1 MLFGDLGDSS
11 CEEDDGCLV
20 EPRGTLN
27 PEGVDLDFADGD
39 QAKAWGAST
48 KTLKQ
53 PPPER
58 FAGGT

>member
-1 MLFGDLGDSS
+1 MPSCACCFEIWAT

-39 QAKAWGAST
+39 QAKGCQGGSLNRHAEAAS
-48 KTLKQ
+48 
-53 PPPER
+53 P
-58 FAGGT
+58 